1 MSGLLAVLRRELRS
15 QLYAPTAWIV
25 AALFLFLSGWFFF
38 NLVWQFAAL
47 VRSYGL
53 YAQVAGDPSV
63 ADRLNV
69 NAVVVE
75 GLFSNV
81 LVLLLFF
88 VPALS
93 MRAYAEERKLGTDEL
108 LLTAP
113 VGPTRIVLGKYLG
126 LLAVAGVLLAAT
138 AMYLGLVVWRGDPE
152 IGPIASGFLG
162 LTLAVAA
169 LCALGLAVSTL
180 TSSQMMAAVGSFVVF
195 LGLYVVAWPADSVEG
210 WARDLL
216 RGLSLPQRFASFS
229 SGLVATPDLAYF
241 LSLIVLGLVV
251 ARLAVASQRWR

>member
-1 MSGLLAVLRRELRS
+1 MSGLLAILKRELRS
-15 QLYAPTAWIV
+15 QLHAPTAWIV

-53 YAQVAGDPSV
+53 YAQMAGDPSI
-63 ADRLNV
+63 AEKLNV

-93 MRAYAEERKLGTDEL
+93 MRTYAEERKLGTDEL

-138 AMYLGLVVWRGDPE
+138 ALYLGLVVWRGDPE
-152 IGPIASGFLG
+152 TGPIVSGLLG
-162 LTLAVAA
+162 LALALAA
-169 LCALGLAVSTL
+169 LCSVGLAVSTL

-195 LGLYVVAWPADSVEG
+195 LGLYVVGWPADAVEG
-210 WARDLL
+210 WGRAVLT
-216 RGLSLPQRFASFS
+216 GLSLPRRFASFS
-229 SGLVATPDLAYF
+229 SGLVTTPDLAYF
-241 LSLIVLGLVV
+241 ASLIVLGLVV
-251 ARLAVASQRWR
+251 SRIAVASQRWR

>member
-1 MSGLLAVLRRELRS
+1 MSGLIALVRRELRS

-53 YAQVAGDPSV
+53 YAQVAGTPEV

-81 LVLLLFF
+81 LVLFLFF

-126 LLAVAGVLLAAT
+126 LLAVGGVLLAAT
-138 AMYLGLVVWRGDPE
+138 ALYLGLVVWRGDPE
-152 IGPIASGFLG
+152 TGPIASGFLG
-162 LTLAVAA
+162 LALSLAA
-169 LCALGLAVSTL
+169 LCAVGLAVSSL
-180 TSSQMMAAVGSFVVF
+180 TSSQMMAAVGAFVVF
-195 LGLYVVAWPADSVEG
+195 LGLYVVGWPADSVEG
-210 WARDLL
+210 WARQAL
-216 RGLSLPQRFASFS
+216 RGLSLPARFASFS
-229 SGLVATPDLAYF
+229 GGLVTTPDLAYF

-251 ARLAVASQRWR
+251 ARLAIASQRWR

>member
-1 MSGLLAVLRRELRS
+1 MSGLIALVRRELRS

-53 YAQVAGDPSV
+53 YAQVAGTPEV

-81 LVLLLFF
+81 LVLFLFF

-126 LLAVAGVLLAAT
+126 LLAVGGVLLAAT
-138 AMYLGLVVWRGDPE
+138 ALYLGLVVWKGDPE
-152 IGPIASGFLG
+152 TGPIASGFLG
-162 LTLAVAA
+162 LALSLAA
-169 LCALGLAVSTL
+169 LCAVGLAVSSL
-180 TSSQMMAAVGSFVVF
+180 TSSQMMAAVGAFVVF
-195 LGLYVVAWPADSVEG
+195 LGLYVVGWPADSVEG
-210 WARDLL
+210 WARQAL
-216 RGLSLPQRFASFS
+216 RGLSLPARFASFS
-229 SGLVATPDLAYF
+229 GGLVTTPDLAYF

-251 ARLAVASQRWR
+251 ARLAIASQRWR

>member
-1 MSGLLAVLRRELRS
+1 MSGLFALVRRELRS
-15 QLYAPTAWIV
+15 QLHAPTAWIV

-53 YAQVAGDPSV
+53 YAQMTGTPDV

-81 LVLLLFF
+81 LVLFLFL

-113 VGPTRIVLGKYLG
+113 VGATRIVLGKYLG
-126 LLAVAGVLLAAT
+126 LLFVAGVLLAAT
-138 AMYLGLVVWRGDPE
+138 GVYLALVVWRGDPE
-152 IGPIASGFLG
+152 TGPIVSGFVGLALALG
-162 LTLAVAA
+162 A

-195 LGLYVVAWPADSVEG
+195 LGLYVVGWPADSVEG
-210 WARDLL
+210 WARQVL
-216 RGLSLPQRFASFS
+216 RGLSLPARFDAFS
-229 SGLVATPDLAYF
+229 RGLVTTPDLAYF
-241 LSLIVLGLVV
+241 LSLIVLGLVT
-251 ARLAVASQRWR
+251 ARLAIASQRWR

>member
-1 MSGLLAVLRRELRS
+1 MSGLLALVRRELRS
-15 QLYAPTAWIV
+15 QLHAPTAWIV

-53 YAQVAGDPSV
+53 YAQMTGTPDV

-81 LVLLLFF
+81 LVLFLFL

-113 VGPTRIVLGKYLG
+113 VGATRIVLGKYLG
-126 LLAVAGVLLAAT
+126 LLFIAGVLLAAT
-138 AMYLGLVVWRGDPE
+138 GVYLALVVWRGDPE
-152 IGPIASGFLG
+152 TGPIVSGFVGLALALG
-162 LTLAVAA
+162 A

-195 LGLYVVAWPADSVEG
+195 LGLYVVGWPADSVEG
-210 WARDLL
+210 WARQVL
-216 RGLSLPQRFASFS
+216 RGLSLPARFDAFS
-229 SGLVATPDLAYF
+229 RGLVTTPDLAYF
-241 LSLIVLGLVV
+241 LSLIVLGLVT
-251 ARLAVASQRWR
+251 ARLAIASQRWR